1 MSSRPHAGQAKVVS
15 CDWFCMMLSVILC
28 DVLTDSG
35 WCLKSVW
42 SPQKY
47 HPLLWCDTLSVV
59 GVHCPHHFGMQGF
72 FFKALLLGQIFS
84 PSASQLSYVSCVAH
98 SWNCLL
104 AFAKKQ
110 ITLGPCQ
117 KSRES
122 QQCCD
127 NPRVKGVNMR
137 REFHAWQVCRMA
149 PVFSLFIHANEQYAD
164 EQTWA
169 GPCLLHKNWQEACW
183 CGSPTTSRISR
194 VCCTFWWLF
203 MWEAFPWQVRFLPC
217 IIRLF
222 MVVFGSSSNSFS
234 SRLCLLSSPCE
245 ITFLIASCSLKLWTD
260 Y

>member
-1 MSSRPHAGQAKVVS
+1 MLARQRLFPVTDFVWCSLSFYVTFWQTQGGAL
-15 CDWFCMMLSVILC
+15 CDHHRNIILC
-28 DVLTDSG
+28 FDATP
-35 WCLKSVW
+35 C
-42 SPQKY
+42 
-47 HPLLWCDTLSVV
+47 LLWEYIAPITLACKV
-59 GVHCPHHFGMQGF
+59 F
-72 FFKALLLGQIFS
+72 FFLKHLSLGKFF

-137 REFHAWQVCRMA
+137 REFHAWQVRRMA

-169 GPCLLHKNWQEACW
+169 GPCLLHKNWQKACW
-183 CGSPTTSRISR
+183 CGSLTTSRISC
-194 VCCTFWWLF
+194 VCVVLSDD
-203 MWEAFPWQVRFLPC
+203 FLC
-217 IIRLF
+217 ERLF
-222 MVVFGSSSNSFS
+222 PGKWGFCHV
-234 SRLCLLSSPCE
+234 LSDYSWWVLAAVTVSLPDCV
-245 ITFLIASCSLKLWTD
+245 CSQVSVKLHFW
-260 Y
+260 

>member
-1 MSSRPHAGQAKVVS
+1 MRHLVCCGSTLPPSLWHARFFLKH
-15 CDWFCMMLSVILC
+15 LSLGKFFPLC
-28 DVLTDSG
+28 QPVELCVLCGT
-35 WCLKSVW
+35 
-42 SPQKY
+42 
-47 HPLLWCDTLSVV
+47 LLEL
-59 GVHCPHHFGMQGF
+59 
-72 FFKALLLGQIFS
+72 
-84 PSASQLSYVSCVAH
+84 
-98 SWNCLL
+98 
-104 AFAKKQ
+104 FAKKQ

-137 REFHAWQVCRMA
+137 REFHAWQVRRMA

-203 MWEAFPWQVRFLPC
+203 MWE
-217 IIRLF
+217 RLF
-222 MVVFGSSSNSFS
+222 PGKWGFCHV
-234 SRLCLLSSPCE
+234 LSDYSWW
-245 ITFLIASCSLKLWTD
+245 FLAAAVTVSLPDCVCSQVPVKLHFW
-260 Y
+260 

>member
-1 MSSRPHAGQAKVVS
+1 MLARQRLFPVTDFVWCSLSFYVTFWQTQGGAL
-15 CDWFCMMLSVILC
+15 CDHHRNIILC
-28 DVLTDSG
+28 FDATP
-35 WCLKSVW
+35 C
-42 SPQKY
+42 
-47 HPLLWCDTLSVV
+47 LLWEYIAPITLACKV
-59 GVHCPHHFGMQGF
+59 F
-72 FFKALLLGQIFS
+72 FFFFLKHLSLGKFF

-110 ITLGPCQ
+110 ITLGPYQ

-137 REFHAWQVCRMA
+137 REFHAWQVRRMA

-183 CGSPTTSRISR
+183 CGSLTTSRISC
-194 VCCTFWWLF
+194 VYCTFWWLF

-222 MVVFGSSSNSFS
+222 MVGFGSSSNSFS

>member
-1 MSSRPHAGQAKVVS
+1 M
-15 CDWFCMMLSVILC
+15 
-28 DVLTDSG
+28 
-35 WCLKSVW
+35 
-42 SPQKY
+42 
-47 HPLLWCDTLSVV
+47 
-59 GVHCPHHFGMQGF
+59 
-72 FFKALLLGQIFS
+72 
-84 PSASQLSYVSCVAH
+84 SCVAH

-137 REFHAWQVCRMA
+137 REFHAWQVRRMA

-194 VCCTFWWLF
+194 VLYFLMTFYVR
-203 MWEAFPWQVRFLPC
+203 EAFPWQVRFLPC

>member
-1 MSSRPHAGQAKVVS
+1 MLARQRLFPVTDFVWCSLSFYVTFWQTQGGAL
-15 CDWFCMMLSVILC
+15 CDHHRNIILC
-28 DVLTDSG
+28 FDATP
-35 WCLKSVW
+35 C
-42 SPQKY
+42 
-47 HPLLWCDTLSVV
+47 LLWEYIAPITLACKV
-59 GVHCPHHFGMQGF
+59 F
-72 FFKALLLGQIFS
+72 FVFFLKHLSLGKFF

-110 ITLGPCQ
+110 ITLGPYQ

-137 REFHAWQVCRMA
+137 REFHAWQVRRMA

-183 CGSPTTSRISR
+183 CGSLTTSRISC
-194 VCCTFWWLF
+194 VYCTFWWLF

-222 MVVFGSSSNSFS
+222 MVGFGSSSNSFS

>member
-1 MSSRPHAGQAKVVS
+1 MLARQRLFPMTDFVWCSLSFYVTFWQTQGGALCDHHRNIILCFDATPCLLWEYIAPITLACKVVF
-15 CDWFCMMLSVILC
+15 FCFFLKHLSL
-28 DVLTDSG
+28 G
-35 WCLKSVW
+35 K
-42 SPQKY
+42 
-47 HPLLWCDTLSVV
+47 
-59 GVHCPHHFGMQGF
+59 F
-72 FFKALLLGQIFS
+72 F
-84 PSASQLSYVSCVAH
+84 PSASQLSCVSCVAH

-137 REFHAWQVCRMA
+137 REFHAWQVRRMA

-169 GPCLLHKNWQEACW
+169 GPCCTKTGRKLVGVAPLPPLESLVCV
-183 CGSPTTSRISR
+183 C

-203 MWEAFPWQVRFLPC
+203 MWE
-217 IIRLF
+217 RLF
-222 MVVFGSSSNSFS
+222 PGKWGFCHV
-234 SRLCLLSSPCE
+234 LSDYSWWVLAAAVTVSLPDCV
-245 ITFLIASCSLKLWTD
+245 CSQVPVKLHFW
-260 Y
+260 

>member
-1 MSSRPHAGQAKVVS
+1 MLARQRLFPVTDFVWCSLSFYVTFWQTQGGAL
-15 CDWFCMMLSVILC
+15 CDHHRNIILC
-28 DVLTDSG
+28 FDATP
-35 WCLKSVW
+35 C
-42 SPQKY
+42 
-47 HPLLWCDTLSVV
+47 LLWEYIAPITLACKV
-59 GVHCPHHFGMQGF
+59 F
-72 FFKALLLGQIFS
+72 FFFLKHLSLGKFF

-110 ITLGPCQ
+110 ITLGPYQ

-137 REFHAWQVCRMA
+137 REFHAWQVRRMA

-183 CGSPTTSRISR
+183 CGSLTTSRISC

-222 MVVFGSSSNSFS
+222 MVGFGSSSNSFS

>member
-1 MSSRPHAGQAKVVS
+1 MWRSDRLRVVS
-15 CDWFCMMLSVILC
+15 CVITTEISSSALMRHLVC
-28 DVLTDSG
+28 CGSTLPPS
-35 WCLKSVW
+35 
-42 SPQKY
+42 
-47 HPLLWCDTLSVV
+47 LW
-59 GVHCPHHFGMQGF
+59 HARF
-72 FFKALLLGQIFS
+72 FFFFFLKHLSLGKFF

-137 REFHAWQVCRMA
+137 REFHAWQVRRMA

-183 CGSPTTSRISR
+183 CGSLTTSRISC

-222 MVVFGSSSNSFS
+222 MVGFGSSSNSFS

>member
-1 MSSRPHAGQAKVVS
+1 MLARQRLFPVTDFVWCSLSFYVTFWQTQGGAL
-15 CDWFCMMLSVILC
+15 CDHHRNIILC
-28 DVLTDSG
+28 FDATP
-35 WCLKSVW
+35 C
-42 SPQKY
+42 
-47 HPLLWCDTLSVV
+47 LLWEYIAPITLACKV
-59 GVHCPHHFGMQGF
+59 F
-72 FFKALLLGQIFS
+72 FLFFLKHLSLGKFF

-137 REFHAWQVCRMA
+137 REFHAWQVRRMA

-183 CGSPTTSRISR
+183 CGSLTTSRISC

-222 MVVFGSSSNSFS
+222 MVGFGSSSNSFS

>member
-1 MSSRPHAGQAKVVS
+1 MLARQRLFPVTDFVWCSLSFYVTFWQTQGGAL
-15 CDWFCMMLSVILC
+15 CDHHRNIILC
-28 DVLTDSG
+28 FDATP
-35 WCLKSVW
+35 C
-42 SPQKY
+42 
-47 HPLLWCDTLSVV
+47 LLWEYIAPITLACKVF
-59 GVHCPHHFGMQGF
+59 CF
-72 FFKALLLGQIFS
+72 FLKHLSLGKFF

-110 ITLGPCQ
+110 ITLGPYQ

-137 REFHAWQVCRMA
+137 REFHAWQVRRMA

-183 CGSPTTSRISR
+183 CGSLTTSRISC

-222 MVVFGSSSNSFS
+222 MVGFGSSSNSFS

>member
-1 MSSRPHAGQAKVVS
+1 
-15 CDWFCMMLSVILC
+15 MLSVILC

-35 WCLKSVW
+35 WCLVW

-72 FFKALLLGQIFS
+72 FLFFFLKHLSLGKFF

-137 REFHAWQVCRMA
+137 REFHAWQVRRMA

-183 CGSPTTSRISR
+183 CGSLTTSRISC

-222 MVVFGSSSNSFS
+222 MVGFGSSSNSFS
-234 SRLCLLSSPCE
+234 SRLCLRSSPCE